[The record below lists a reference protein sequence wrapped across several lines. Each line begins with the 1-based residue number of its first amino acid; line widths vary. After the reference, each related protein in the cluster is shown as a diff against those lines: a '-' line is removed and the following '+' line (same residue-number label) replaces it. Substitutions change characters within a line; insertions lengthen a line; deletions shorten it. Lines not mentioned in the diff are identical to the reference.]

1 MKVFN
6 KDFNLLISGQVISVF
21 GAAILKFALSL
32 DVLDRTGRADIFAT
46 LLALSII
53 PGIILVPFGGAVADR
68 LNRRNMM
75 VGFDLASFVL
85 VLIFI
90 GSVYSNRSSLF
101 LIGVTITLLTLI
113 SSLYQ
118 PTVRASIPSLVRE
131 KGLARANGLIGG
143 VAALSNLAGPIAGG
157 ILYNMVGLN
166 LLLILGAAA
175 FLLSAILE
183 LFICMPH
190 VRVQLT
196 SSLANVVKHDLI
208 DGFKFIL
215 REKPYIA
222 RTMIL
227 AASLNLFLTPFFII
241 GMPYILRITLA
252 SSNVQYGAAMGAIQL
267 SGIVGALSVD
277 RLSRKLKFSS
287 LPRWVAAMA
296 FLTVPMAFS
305 MSPHVRSLGY
315 WPAFLCFIL
324 FAVPVMMILAMLS
337 VYAVTVIQKETPNHL
352 LGKVMA
358 IIGTAAQA
366 AAPIGQMLYGQLF
379 QVFNI
384 QVYVPILL
392 AGGFTLTLSY
402 LAYWLLCRSKQ
413 QLLTVNRQMSV

>member
-1 MKVFN
+1 MKVLN
-6 KDFNLLISGQVISVF
+6 KNFNLLISGQVISVF

-46 LLALSII
+46 LLALSIV
-53 PGIILVPFGGAVADR
+53 PGIILVPFGGAVSDR

-85 VLIFI
+85 VLVFI

-101 LIGVTITLLTLI
+101 LIGITITLLTLI

-118 PTVRASIPSLVRE
+118 PTVRASIPLLVKE
-131 KGLARANGLIGG
+131 NGLARANGLVGG

-166 LLLILGAAA
+166 VLLILGAAA
-175 FLLSAILE
+175 FLMSAILE
-183 LFICMPH
+183 LFIHMPH
-190 VRVQLT
+190 VRDQLT
-196 SSLANVVKHDLI
+196 RSLVTVVKNDMI

-215 REKPYIA
+215 HEKPYIA
-222 RTMIL
+222 RTMML

-252 SSNVQYGAAMGAIQL
+252 SDDIQYGAAMGAIQL

-287 LPRWVAAMA
+287 LPRWIAYMA
-296 FLTVPMAFS
+296 FLTLPMALS
-305 MSPHVRSLGY
+305 MSPLVRGLGY
-315 WPAFLCFIL
+315 WPAYLCFIL

-337 VYAVTVIQKETPNHL
+337 VYATTIIQRETPNHL

-366 AAPIGQMLYGQLF
+366 AAPIGQLLYGHLF
-379 QVFNI
+379 HVFNI
-384 QVYVPILL
+384 RVYVPTLL
-392 AGGFTLTLSY
+392 AGVFTLALSY
-402 LAYWLLCRSKQ
+402 LAYWLLSRSHH
-413 QLLTVNRQMSV
+413 QLLTVKRQLSA

>member
-1 MKVFN
+1 MKVLN

-46 LLALSII
+46 LLALSIV

-75 VGFDLASFVL
+75 VGFDLASFILVL
-85 VLIFI
+85 VFI

-101 LIGVTITLLTLI
+101 LIGITITLLTLI
-113 SSLYQ
+113 SGLYQ
-118 PTVRASIPSLVRE
+118 PTVRASIPSLVTE
-131 KGLARANGLIGG
+131 NGLARANGLIGG

-175 FLLSAILE
+175 FLMSAILE
-183 LFICMPH
+183 LFIKMPH
-190 VRVQLT
+190 VRVQLAG
-196 SSLANVVKHDLI
+196 SLVTVVKQDMI

-215 REKPYIA
+215 HEKPYIA

-241 GMPYILRITLA
+241 GMPYVLRITLA
-252 SSNVQYGAAMGAIQL
+252 SSDIQYGAAMGAIQL

-277 RLSRKLKFSS
+277 RLSRRLKFSS
-287 LPRWVAAMA
+287 LPRWIATMA
-296 FLTVPMAFS
+296 FLTVPMALS
-305 MSPHVRSLGY
+305 MSPHIRGLGY
-315 WPAFLCFIL
+315 WPAYLGFIL

-337 VYAVTVIQKETPNHL
+337 VYAVTIIQKETPNHL

-366 AAPIGQMLYGQLF
+366 AAPVGQLLYGQLF
-379 QVFNI
+379 QAFNI
-384 QVYVPILL
+384 QVYVPTLL
-392 AGGFTLTLSY
+392 AGAFTLTLSI
-402 LAYWLLCRSKQ
+402 LAYWLLSRGQ
-413 QLLTVNRQMSV
+413 PQLLTVKRQLSA